1 MTKGKNESDVLTKD
15 ISRKCKC
22 KFDGRNLIQIDGG
35 ITVNVDVSVKNIIY
49 EKKIKFGILLRVAA
63 KMENI

>member
-1 MTKGKNESDVLTKD
+1 MTTGINESDVLTKD

-35 ITVNVDVSVKNIIY
+35 ITVNVDASVKNIIY